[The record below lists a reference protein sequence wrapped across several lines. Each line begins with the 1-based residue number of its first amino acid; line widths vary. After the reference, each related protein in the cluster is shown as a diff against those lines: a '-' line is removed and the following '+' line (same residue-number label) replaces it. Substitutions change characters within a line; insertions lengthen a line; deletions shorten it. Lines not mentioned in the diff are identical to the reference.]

1 MEILSK
7 ADRFIKSMTER
18 DPSERK
24 WIFGNETD
32 DPLRYAFDAKRVIHP
47 GVRGSALP
55 KDKWDGTWK
64 MLVGGSGYS
73 SGKKAAYV
81 HIPFCHTRCLYCGF
95 FQNYTNRELED
106 AYIDRLIEDLK
117 MNSGSPLINSHPFHA
132 VYIGGGTPSDMSAT
146 NIKRLLLAINEFLP
160 LANDCEFTFEARI
173 HNFDNEKVHACIEGG
188 INRFSLG
195 VQSFNTRVRQIVGR
209 REPREKI
216 LERLQYIHG
225 IDHAAVVIDLMY
237 GLPLQ
242 TMEIWEEDVMTLIR
256 SGIDGG
262 DLYQLNVYS
271 DSKLND
277 AIARGNIS
285 PAAKT
290 SEQAVM
296 FKRGIEL
303 MEMQRMKRLSI
314 CHWANG
320 TRERNFYNSL
330 SRSVAVTLPFG
341 AGAGGKILG
350 YTMLVDRDIKS
361 YIQRIDRG
369 EKPLM
374 FMMAPPG
381 GYELYY
387 DIIGQME
394 KGHINLLWVKARYG
408 IDMEE
413 AFSALFN
420 EWVRKGIVQMNGDY
434 LDLTVAGQFWYVN
447 LTQAILDG
455 LVILRDDS
463 GYSLTV
469 KSIAAQG

>member
-1 MEILSK
+1 MELLSK
-7 ADRFIKSMTER
+7 ADRFIKSMMER
-18 DPSERK
+18 ESSEKK

-32 DPLRYAFDAKRVIHP
+32 DPLRFAFDAKRVIHP

-55 KDKWDGTWK
+55 KDRWDETWK
-64 MLVGGSGYS
+64 MLVSGSGYN
-73 SGKKAAYV
+73 GKKAAYV
-81 HIPFCHTRCLYCGF
+81 HIPFCSTRCLYCGF
-95 FQNYTNRELED
+95 FQNYTNRELEN
-106 AYIDRLIEDLK
+106 AYIDRLIEDFR
-117 MNSGSPLINSHPFHA
+117 MNSGDPLINSHPFHA
-132 VYIGGGTPSDMSAT
+132 VYIGGGTPSDMSEA

-173 HNFDNEKVHACIEGG
+173 HNFDDEKVHVCIEGG

-195 VQSFNTRVRQIVGR
+195 VQSFNTDIRRIIGR
-209 REPREKI
+209 RESREKI

-242 TMEIWEEDVMTLIR
+242 TMEIWEDDVMTLC
-256 SGIDGG
+256 SAGIDGG

-277 AIARGNIS
+277 AIAKGNIS

-296 FKRGIEL
+296 FKRGLEI

-314 CHWANG
+314 CHWADG
-320 TRERNFYNSL
+320 TRERNFYNFL
-330 SRSVAVTLPFG
+330 SKSGAVTVPFG
-341 AGAGGKILG
+341 AGAGGKIQG
-350 YTMLVDRDIKS
+350 WTMFVDRDIKN
-361 YIQRIDRG
+361 YMQRIDRG
-369 EKPLM
+369 RKPIM
-374 FMMAPPG
+374 FMMAPPD

-394 KGHINLLWVKARYG
+394 KGYINIAWVKARYG

-420 EWVRKGIVQMNGDY
+420 EWARKGLVRMNGDY

-447 LTQAILDG
+447 LTQAILDC
-455 LVILRDDS
+455 LVMLGGDN
-463 GYSLTV
+463 GYSLNV